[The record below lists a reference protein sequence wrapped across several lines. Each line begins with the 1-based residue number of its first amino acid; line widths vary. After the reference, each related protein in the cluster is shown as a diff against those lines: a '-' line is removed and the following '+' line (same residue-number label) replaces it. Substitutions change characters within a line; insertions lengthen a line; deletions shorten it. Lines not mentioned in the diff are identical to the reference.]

1 MRGSERP
8 ESSSRAASVHPESS
22 FTIPS
27 EAPLNGAPVRQYIN
41 SKVTGPLLEGMK
53 MIAKEQYVKLQ
64 SIKQE
69 GKCKTQEAVKNS
81 RERSGEI
88 RIIEDKRARINT
100 TGHETLYAYSAS
112 ICYNGQRN
120 WRGQNDDVVRLPCG
134 QGADRQLYKLLYTV
148 HSRCLSLDR

>member
-1 MRGSERP
+1 MSEETEARAGSADGAPESTSGSTEREIAMTDRDAPSPAQAQVGRTGTPMRGGERL

-64 SIKQE
+64 SETQEGEEKLQE
-69 GKCKTQEAVKNS
+69 GKSKN
-81 RERSGEI
+81 
-88 RIIEDKRARINT
+88 
-100 TGHETLYAYSAS
+100 
-112 ICYNGQRN
+112 
-120 WRGQNDDVVRLPCG
+120 
-134 QGADRQLYKLLYTV
+134 
-148 HSRCLSLDR
+148 